1 MNTDNPLVKHL
12 IEFCKEVKKNGELVK
27 NEVNRSMYS
36 WKTGRYEYV
45 FKMSE
50 RHGIP
55 IYDISVILIFP
66 NSKKCIPV
74 TSIQFTDKAIIG
86 VLNNRDF
93 VEINKKIRNRN
104 ESK

>member
-1 MNTDNPLVKHL
+1 MNTDNPLIKHL
-12 IEFCKEVKKNGELVK
+12 IAFGKEIKKNGELIR
-27 NEVNRSMYS
+27 NEENKSAYKWRVD
-36 WKTGRYEYV
+36 KYEYV

-55 IYDISVILIFP
+55 IYDITVILTFH
-66 NSKKCIPV
+66 NSQKCIPV
-74 TSIQFTDKAIIG
+74 TSIQFTDRAIIG

-93 VEINKKIRNRN
+93 VEINKRIRKTN